1 MKRLRRWQ
9 WGLVVALGCLVLPDA
24 LLKLFFWNL
33 GRSHQHCIKVSGSM
47 LEAYA
52 TDHEG
57 RFPFHT
63 NGFGD
68 ALALLVA
75 EDDYNARYFVGVDDD
90 GAWLRT
96 AATNHAHVTE
106 DQCTRIYVQG
116 LTETNNPMVAILFDR
131 YAVRGG
137 DHFRGV
143 PGQPY
148 LREVCLLDGSMQTV
162 SLSHW
167 PSYASNQVELLV
179 REGIPRTAAEA
190 YYRPTL
196 DPNAKR

>member
-1 MKRLRRWQ
+1 
-9 WGLVVALGCLVLPDA
+9 
-24 LLKLFFWNL
+24 
-33 GRSHQHCIKVSGSM
+33 M

-75 EDDYNARYFVGVDDD
+75 EGYDDGRHFVGVDDN
-90 GAWLRT
+90 ANWLRA
-96 AATNHAHVTE
+96 AATNHTHVPE
-106 DQCTRIYVQG
+106 ELCTRIYVQG
-116 LTETNNPMVAILFDR
+116 LTQTNNSAIAILFDR

-137 DHFRGV
+137 DHFRGH
-143 PGQPY
+143 PKQPY
-148 LREVCLLDGSMQTV
+148 LREVCTVSGSMESI
-162 SLSHW
+162 SLARW
-167 PSYASNQVELLV
+167 PAYTSNQVELLV
-179 REGIPRTAAEA
+179 LDGISRKTAEA